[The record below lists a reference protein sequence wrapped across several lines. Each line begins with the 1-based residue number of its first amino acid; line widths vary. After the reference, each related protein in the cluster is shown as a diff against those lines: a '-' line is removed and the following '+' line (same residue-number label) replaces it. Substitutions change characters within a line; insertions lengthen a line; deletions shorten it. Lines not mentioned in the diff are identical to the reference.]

1 MRLARLAPASLVV
14 GFCLAAAAAEPAFIP
29 GQILVKPK
37 TRLSEP
43 EFAARLRFHSA
54 WHRKSLSHINVR
66 VLNVSEA
73 RADAVIAALRSDPG
87 IEFAER
93 DGIARAAFVP
103 NDPYVISGDEWHLAK
118 VQAPQAWNLTTGSAS
133 TVVAVLDSGINAA
146 HPDLAGRVLPGYNFL
161 DNNAD
166 TTDGFGHGTAVAGV
180 IFAAGNNGLGVAGIA
195 YGCNVLPVKVVDG
208 SGFAAY
214 STIAEGIKYA
224 VEQRARV
231 INISI
236 SGDSSS
242 STLQDALNYAWS
254 NNVLVIAAAG
264 NSSSSTPEYPA
275 ACEHVLAVSA
285 TEPDDSLAP
294 FSSYGAF
301 VALCAPGDNIW
312 TTQHD
317 LSNPYGPWRGT
328 SFASPI
334 VAGVAALVASASPS
348 LSNAEIAS
356 LLEKTADDLGP
367 AGYDTSFGYGRVN
380 AFRAVSAANPVLAAS
395 SAQTNVPPA
404 VVAASPTNAPESTV
418 AGTALVVVQTSGL
431 GRVTPDLNRRPLPIG
446 KTIRLRAIPGPGQVF
461 AGWDGSPSQ
470 SPTLIR
476 TVQSNQTLVANFV
489 PSPFPVVAGGF
500 TGLLAN
506 TNAVTPESSGYFRLT
521 VSPMGRFTG
530 RLLSGG
536 RGYGFHGQFALS
548 GEAVVSVARGQLN
561 PLTATLRVDLTNNT
575 DVVTGSVADGGRSS
589 GLAGNR
595 NVFNALSN
603 PALQAGLRSFI
614 LQPANDAG
622 NTAATGSSR
631 ISTGGAARLR
641 GKLWDQRAFAMA
653 SALARNGDCP
663 FYLSLNCGSEV
674 VIGWLN
680 FPAGQDPTASGAVLW
695 VGSGANA
702 SAAKLLAASAPR

>member
-1 MRLARLAPASLVV
+1 LLVA
-14 GFCLAAAAAEPAFIP
+14 FCLAAVAAEPPFIP

-37 TRLSEP
+37 ARLSEP
-43 EFAARLRFHSA
+43 EFAGRLRVHSA
-54 WHRKSLSHINVR
+54 WQRKTLGHINVR
-66 VLNVSEA
+66 VLNVPEA

-93 DGIARAAFVP
+93 DGLARAAFVP

-118 VQAPQAWNLTTGSAS
+118 VQAPQAWNLTVGSAS

-146 HPDLAGRVLPGYNFL
+146 HPDLAGRILPGYNFL

-166 TTDGFGHGTAVAGV
+166 TSDGFGHGTAVAGV
-180 IFAAGNNGLGVAGIA
+180 VFAAGNNGLGVAGIA
-195 YGCNVLPVKVVDG
+195 YSCSALPVKVVDS

-224 VEQRARV
+224 VDQRARV

-236 SGDSSS
+236 SGSSPS
-242 STLQDALNYAWS
+242 STLQDAVNYAWS
-254 NNVLVIAAAG
+254 NNVLVVAAAG
-264 NSSSSTPEYPA
+264 NDSSDTPQYPA
-275 ACEHVLAVSA
+275 ACDHVLAVSA

-294 FSSYGAF
+294 FSSYGTF
-301 VALCAPGDNIW
+301 IALAAPGDNIW
-312 TTQHD
+312 TTQSG

-334 VAGVAALVASASPS
+334 VAGAAALVASANPS
-348 LSNAEIAS
+348 LSNDEIAS
-356 LLEKTADDLGP
+356 LLESTADDLGP
-367 AGYDTSFGYGRVN
+367 AGFDTSFGYGQVN
-380 AFRAVSAANPVLAAS
+380 AFRAVSTANPALAAS
-395 SAQTNVPPA
+395 SATSDVAPA
-404 VVAASPTNAPESTV
+404 VTPTSPTNASQTTA
-418 AGTALVVVQTSGL
+418 AGNALLTVQTSGL
-431 GRVTPDLNRRPLPIG
+431 GRVAPDLNGRSLPIG
-446 KTIRLRAIPGPGQVF
+446 KTCRLRAIPGPGQLF
-461 AGWDGSPSQ
+461 AGWNGLPSQ
-470 SPTLIR
+470 SLTLTFTI
-476 TVQSNQTLVANFV
+476 QSNQTLVANFV
-489 PSPFPVVAGGF
+489 PSPFPAVAGSY

-536 RGYGFHGQFALS
+536 RGFGFHGQFNLA
-548 GEAVVSVARGQLN
+548 GDAVVSVARGQFN

-575 DVVTGSVADGGRSS
+575 DLVTGAVADAGWSS
-589 GLAGNR
+589 ELTGNR

-603 PALQAGLRSFI
+603 PALQAGLRAFI
-614 LQPANDAG
+614 LQPANGAG
-622 NTAATGSSR
+622 GMTATGSSQ
-631 ISTGGAARLR
+631 ISAAGVARLR

-663 FYLSLNCGSEV
+663 FYLSLNRGSEV

-702 SAAKLLAASAPR
+702 SAAKLLAASAPQ